1 MRQYWIRLVPIFHLI
16 FILFFKCDWKLF
28 LFVILGWSV
37 LFYFIAS
44 NYQPII
50 FILASCLIC
59 IFLTKL
65 LYQSQ
70 NNKSDSSKTQNSSA
84 FANGHAPTNGVMKLQ
99 QNGLTN
105 TPLNSDAKPYLWT
118 TNESPVYGSPT
129 STSPLN
135 RKSPRNLTQYSY
147 DR

>member
-1 MRQYWIRLVPIFHLI
+1 MKINQKIFP
-16 FILFFKCDWKLF
+16 F
-28 LFVILGWSV
+28 FVIFYIGWSV

-44 NYQPII
+44 NYQPIL

-84 FANGHAPTNGVMKLQ
+84 FANGHAPSSNGVMKLQ
-99 QNGLTN
+99 QNGSLQNGNGSLTN